1 MKGMGH
7 IKNLNL
13 KLKIRKMEYLLSTIY
28 KMAFLYQG
36 RQTPGEVEF
45 LYIPIQNDTTTT
57 KRAPFALEFGS

>member
-36 RQTPGEVEF
+36 KQTPGEVEF
-45 LYIPIQNDTTTT
+45 FIFRYRTDTN
-57 KRAPFALEFGS
+57 FVNYFYNY